1 MDQKT
6 VRPKIKI
13 SRTTTDWFID
23 FVAFAFLVILIA
35 LPLINYGSLPESI
48 PVHFNASGQPDDY
61 GGRNTLLFLPA
72 VGIFMYI
79 LMTVIE
85 QFPQI
90 YNYPV
95 EITEENAESQYRN
108 AVRLIRVLKTVVLLI
123 FSFISFKTIETATGK
138 ASGLGKSFLP
148 VFLLLTFGVVIF
160 YIVKSVNSR
169 HSSHNKFS

>member
-13 SRTTTDWFID
+13 SRTTTDWLID
-23 FVAFAFLVILIA
+23 FVAFAFLVILIVI
-35 LPLINYGSLPESI
+35 PVINYGTLPETV

-61 GGRNTLLFLPA
+61 GGRNSLWLLPA
-72 VGIFMYI
+72 VGLFMYV

-108 AVRLIRVLKTVVLLI
+108 AIRLIRVLKTVILLV
-123 FSFISFKTIETATGK
+123 FTFLSYKTIETATGK
-138 ASGLGKSFLP
+138 TSGLGKAFLP
-148 VFLLLTFGVVIF
+148 VFLLLTFGVIIF

-169 HSSHNKFS
+169 DSSHNKFS